1 MNRKLKAIVLFSV
14 IASLFAVLGSSG
26 LAYTPHPGV
35 LSPDQVD
42 FGGKTVNIL
51 VGDLNWVVYNGGKP
65 LEERIAEA
73 EALFNCKI
81 EVGATGGANAMIA
94 RILAGDSTYDILRF
108 EHRGGYFPLV
118 TQGML
123 YPVSDI
129 LPPEYF
135 ESLPTADRYS
145 IEKLQFRGKLYG
157 FGVTYDTFN
166 GSMMITMYNK
176 DLIEAAGLEDPYVL
190 WQEGRWTYDALE
202 EYGIALTQDTDGD
215 GVIDQWG
222 IGDLPNPAAVYRFLP
237 SNGAELAKQNEEG
250 KWIYTLNDANAVYAL
265 NMVNRWRNELKI
277 MGNGDFLTGKVAIVP
292 HTHLAGARHAI
303 NAGVNVGYVPQAK
316 GPHVE
321 TNQQPTFDFAANF
334 LPVNAAE
341 PEKLIAL
348 ADFLFREGDGDAYLD
363 FYINSYMRSR
373 EHMEVYIA
381 CAENWRG
388 EGDIFQWSGLWDI
401 TDEAVNQI
409 INNEKGAAQATDE
422 IAQQAQ
428 AFLDDLFAQ

>member
-1 MNRKLKAIVLFSV
+1 MSRKLKAIVLFSV

-26 LAYTPHPGV
+26 LAYTPRPGV

-157 FGVTYDTFN
+157 FG
-166 GSMMITMYNK
+166 
-176 DLIEAAGLEDPYVL
+176 
-190 WQEGRWTYDALE
+190 
-202 EYGIALTQDTDGD
+202 
-215 GVIDQWG
+215 
-222 IGDLPNPAAVYRFLP
+222 
-237 SNGAELAKQNEEG
+237 
-250 KWIYTLNDANAVYAL
+250 
-265 NMVNRWRNELKI
+265 
-277 MGNGDFLTGKVAIVP
+277 
-292 HTHLAGARHAI
+292 
-303 NAGVNVGYVPQAK
+303 
-316 GPHVE
+316 
-321 TNQQPTFDFAANF
+321 
-334 LPVNAAE
+334 
-341 PEKLIAL
+341 
-348 ADFLFREGDGDAYLD
+348 
-363 FYINSYMRSR
+363 
-373 EHMEVYIA
+373 
-381 CAENWRG
+381 
-388 EGDIFQWSGLWDI
+388 
-401 TDEAVNQI
+401 
-409 INNEKGAAQATDE
+409 
-422 IAQQAQ
+422 
-428 AFLDDLFAQ
+428 